1 VAVIGRLQGVLV
13 QKQAPRLLLD
23 VQGVG
28 YEVEAP
34 MTTFYNLP
42 PEGSRV
48 TLLTHLVTR
57 DDGQHLYGFANEAE
71 RALFRHLIRCNGI
84 GARIAL
90 AILSGMTADTF
101 IRCIREGDAASLT
114 RLPGVGKKTAERL
127 LIEMRD
133 RLGDWE
139 YQAAVSAHTS
149 ASPDAV
155 SDAVSALVALGY
167 KSAEATRMV
176 RAVADASPSSPSP
189 SSEQLIRLAL
199 QKAVK

>member
-34 MTTFYNLP
+34 MTTFYTLP

-57 DDGQHLYGFANEAE
+57 EDGQYLYGFASEAE
-71 RALFRHLIRCNGI
+71 RALFRHLLRCNGI

-90 AILSGMTADTF
+90 AILSGMTADAF
-101 IRCIREGDAASLT
+101 IRCIREGDAASLS
-114 RLPGVGKKTAERL
+114 RLPGIGKKTSERL
-127 LIEMRD
+127 IIEMRD
-133 RLGDWE
+133 RLSDWE
-139 YQAAVSAHTS
+139 YQATVSAQAT
-149 ASPDAV
+149 AAPDVAQNAV
-155 SDAVSALVALGY
+155 NDAVSALVALGY
-167 KSAEATRMV
+167 KPAEASRMV
-176 RAVADASPSSPSP
+176 HTVAGPGLM
-189 SSEQLIRLAL
+189 SEQLIRLAL